1 MEHLKHIKGMDQLI
15 QELPQQYRYL
25 PLFGNI
31 LKLEYLKEFDYEKW
45 VDIYNIR
52 LLVADEAE
60 LYKIRIFMKNVH
72 GSISFSVS
80 EALSGFSICDM
91 QEDGYEQDTRFRV
104 YDYENGDFSI
114 YCEDIEVA
122 LLMNPK

>member
-1 MEHLKHIKGMDQLI
+1 MEHLKYIKGMDRLI
-15 QELPQQYRYL
+15 QELPTQYRYL

-45 VDIYNIR
+45 TDIYNVR

-60 LYKIRIFMKNVH
+60 LYKIQIFMKNVH
-72 GSISFSVS
+72 GNLSFNIS

-91 QEDGYEQDTRFRV
+91 QDTRYPI
-104 YDYENGDFSI
+104 YDFENGDFSV

-122 LLMNPK
+122 LLKNPK